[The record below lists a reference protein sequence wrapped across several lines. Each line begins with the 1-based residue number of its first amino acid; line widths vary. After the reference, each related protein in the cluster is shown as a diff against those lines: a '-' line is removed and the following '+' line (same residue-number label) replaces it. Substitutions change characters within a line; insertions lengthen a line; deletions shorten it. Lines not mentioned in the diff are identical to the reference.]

1 MKIGLMDKCESEIR
15 PLIEEFTKTT
25 SFWDYFQ
32 ISKDK
37 YFRARC
43 QCEIH
48 CDNSLGFYDDID
60 VLCGIGLAG
69 NEHLCPYIQ
78 DKFEIDIPGYDKE
91 AIREVI
97 KKYEQ
102 QSIQETNQ
110 GKDTG
115 NS

>member
-1 MKIGLMDKCESEIR
+1 MKIALMDKCESEIR
-15 PLIEEFTKTT
+15 PLVEEFIKTT
-25 SFWDYFQ
+25 SFCDYFP
-32 ISKDK
+32 IGTDK
-37 YFRARC
+37 YFQQSC

-48 CDNSLGFYDDID
+48 CNNSLGFYDDID

-78 DKFEIDIPGYDKE
+78 DRFEIDIPNYDKE
-91 AIREVI
+91 AVRKVI

-110 GKDTG
+110 GKDSG